1 MTVLREG
8 RWAECDMLVDLWER
22 SSGGTYIDCGAN
34 IGMCSLQILMNT
46 SARVLAI
53 EPNPVARFYLES
65 SVRRLPESMRRR
77 ITVLPYAAGA
87 AASTQPLFTQRG
99 NLGNSVIGGPRRNHS
114 NASDVP
120 ARWVT
125 HSTGY
130 ASHAG
135 EVEVRTLDSLVAGRG
150 VRNIGL
156 VKFDVEGFECKA
168 LEGGSAVMRHAQTVM
183 AEADPGL
190 LGLQGCS
197 LKGLHGMLHGFGF
210 NVTTARTRT
219 EAVFVGRRGSNW
231 RRRGSPFD

>member
-1 MTVLREG
+1 M
-8 RWAECDMLVDLWER
+8 
-22 SSGGTYIDCGAN
+22 
-34 IGMCSLQILMNT
+34 
-46 SARVLAI
+46 
-53 EPNPVARFYLES
+53 
-65 SVRRLPESMRRR
+65 
-77 ITVLPYAAGA
+77 
-87 AASTQPLFTQRG
+87 
-99 NLGNSVIGGPRRNHS
+99 IGGPRRNHS

-156 VKFDVEGFECKA
+156 VKFDVQGFECKA